1 MFRWMGKTVVV
12 WELPALTIAFIVK
25 LLTYESLEAIL
36 LANLTSGISG
46 LKD

>member
-12 WELPALTIAFIVK
+12 CELPALTVTFMVK
-25 LLTYESLEAIL
+25 LLTYESLEATL
-36 LANLTSGISG
+36 LANLTSDISG